1 VSTTARSRPL
11 RPERLTGNHGRGVGS
26 VLLVSYTFPPQYDVS
41 ARRAAK
47 LCKYLPAVGW
57 RPVVLTK
64 DWAHDV
70 APEDRQAYAV
80 TSAPDALDD
89 IDNVRVVRTAYRTRN
104 NALRRFHARLGGTYA
119 PASVPASPAPRGS
132 WTPRALTRRALS
144 FFSPLFGDFPDAFIG
159 WRTTA
164 VPAGVELVRRESIDV
179 ICSLCPPATAH
190 VVASEIAART
200 GVPWVAQF
208 DDLFSF
214 HLEAERR
221 AAWRWF
227 VAARHRGWMRRAS
240 STGAIPPGIQEYV
253 RRTYGL
259 DGGVVMVG
267 FDPSDSQPAQ
277 APRDSHQRLRLV
289 YTGSVYV
296 DNQRPEILFA
306 ALDQVLGA
314 RPETERCI
322 DVVFVGTR
330 CDDELRRRLAP
341 FPNAG
346 AVCRFLE
353 RLAPAEARELQR
365 EADAL
370 LLFNY
375 TAASAETGTLS
386 FPAKSFEY
394 LAAGR
399 PILAI
404 PHDPGG
410 WGDALLAS
418 TRAGVVAGTVDE
430 VTRVLDGW
438 LRTWQA
444 TRALPYEADRDAI
457 DRYAQPQQAA
467 ALGALL
473 DRAVEE
479 AAARR

>member
-1 VSTTARSRPL
+1 VSTTARSRL
-11 RPERLTGNHGRGVGS
+11 VRPERLTGDHGRVRS

-47 LCKYLPAVGW
+47 LSKYLPAVGW

-64 DWAHDV
+64 DWTHDG
-70 APEDRQAYAV
+70 AREDRQAYAV
-80 TSAPDALDD
+80 TSDQEGLNE
-89 IDNVRVVRTAYRTRN
+89 IDGVCVVRTAYQTRD
-104 NALRRFHARLGGTYA
+104 NALRRLHARLGGTYA
-119 PASVPASPAPRGS
+119 SGRVSDSLPQRES

-159 WRTTA
+159 WRATA
-164 VPAGVELVRRESIDV
+164 VPAGVEAVRRESIDA

-190 VVASEIAART
+190 AVASEIATQT
-200 GVPWVAQF
+200 GVPFVAQF

-214 HLEAERR
+214 QLEAERR

-227 VAARHRGWMRRAS
+227 GAAKHRAWMRRAS
-240 STGAIPPGIQEYV
+240 SAGAITPGMLEYV
-253 RRTYGL
+253 RRTYRLG
-259 DGGVVMVG
+259 GGVVMVG
-267 FDPSDSQPAQ
+267 FDPSDSQS
-277 APRDSHQRLRLV
+277 APVPRRGHQRLRLV

-341 FPNAG
+341 FPNAA

-353 RLAPAEARELQR
+353 RVAPAEARQLQR

-375 TAASAETGTLS
+375 TTATAETGTLS

-399 PILAI
+399 PILAV
-404 PHDPGG
+404 PRDPGG
-410 WGDALLAS
+410 WGDALIAS

-430 VTRVLDGW
+430 VAHILDEW
-438 LRTWQA
+438 LRTWRE
-444 TRALPYEADRDAI
+444 TLALPYDADRDAI
-457 DRYAQPQQAA
+457 ERYAAPRQAA
-467 ALGALL
+467 ALATLL
-473 DRAVEE
+473 DRAVED
-479 AAARR
+479 AAATR